1 MSDFRKNSTV
11 TGKLYRENIVKNV
24 TIKRK
29 KKKEHVYF
37 CNSELFGLIQPEG
50 RVADFLGL
58 KYTCSFFFLTC
69 IRTGLTLYYPA
80 TDLQV
85 QTNTVES
92 DLFIGRH
99 VNPVARVNVGIK
111 RFCEP
116 WIC

>member
-50 RVADFLGL
+50 KG
-58 KYTCSFFFLTC
+58 
-69 IRTGLTLYYPA
+69 G
-80 TDLQV
+80 
-85 QTNTVES
+85 
-92 DLFIGRH
+92 
-99 VNPVARVNVGIK
+99 
-111 RFCEP
+111 
-116 WIC
+116 